1 LGIVPSAE
9 CLETQVA
16 QMGRL
21 SLGPPFRLPPV
32 SAPGTRAVS
41 TPRAVR
47 VRSPTA
53 HGPSQFPSGT
63 RHSIPSESV
72 PQWHTG
78 REVTARRPGQYPL
91 AHGPLVPCGVGDG
104 PRTPGSRAVSAPV
117 AHGPFRDRPTGRVS
131 TPLAHGPSA
140 PGGPGQCPGPGT
152 RADGAPNVLVG
163 SVPLAH
169 GPLVPH
175 RPAGPTGS
183 RSAVTSRGRAVSTD
197 ESRSI
202 RVTNDAWTIGPRGH
216 LAIERASSES
226 GLRIRVT
233 RVVAGP
239 PAATMGPVV
248 LISHSESCRLI
259 LEPGYVPY

>member
-1 LGIVPSAE
+1 MPSAE

-63 RHSIPSESV
+63 RHSMPSESV

-91 AHGPLVPCGVGDG
+91 AHGPLVPGGVGDG

-131 TPLAHGPSA
+131 KLWHTGRQSPVGQGRSPAPAHGPMVHLTCSS
-140 PGGPGQCPGPGT
+140 GQYPW
-152 RADGAPNVLVG
+152 
-163 SVPLAH
+163 H
-169 GPLVPH
+169 
-175 RPAGPTGS
+175 TG
-183 RSAVTSRGRAVSTD
+183 R
-197 ESRSI
+197 
-202 RVTNDAWTIGPRGH
+202 
-216 LAIERASSES
+216 
-226 GLRIRVT
+226 
-233 RVVAGP
+233 
-239 PAATMGPVV
+239 
-248 LISHSESCRLI
+248 
-259 LEPGYVPY
+259 

>member
-1 LGIVPSAE
+1 MTRLTAAPGLGHRALSRVPRDAG
-9 CLETQVA
+9 CPDGAAVIGAAVQA
-16 QMGRL
+16 A
-21 SLGPPFRLPPV
+21 PV

-41 TPRAVR
+41 TQRAVR
-47 VRSPTA
+47 VSSPAA

-63 RHSIPSESV
+63 RHSVPSESV

-78 REVTARRPGQYPL
+78 REDTARRPGQYPL
-91 AHGPLVPCGVGDG
+91 AHGPSV
-104 PRTPGSRAVSAPV
+104 
-117 AHGPFRDRPTGRVS
+117 
-131 TPLAHGPSA
+131 
-140 PGGPGQCPGPGT
+140 PGGPGQVPGPGT
-152 RADGAPNVLVG
+152 RADGAPHVLVG
-163 SVPLAH
+163 SVVVDSVPLAH

-202 RVTNDAWTIGPRGH
+202 RVANDAWTIGPRGH

-248 LISHSESCRLI
+248 LISQSESCRLI